1 MPFQHQ
7 RKIRRKWHLT
17 AFCHKK
23 IKSFALFKS
32 VLNNDAPLSTTP
44 IFQNSLQVRLRAV
57 LTELYRWLFTGS
69 ADYQIGLQQLQIAVQ
84 TTLDFHKFHV
94 GAKFYNPALI
104 EHQNFICIANST
116 QTVCDD
122 DTGPAD
128 HQLI

>member
-44 IFQNSLQVRLRAV
+44 IFQNSLQVRLRAR
-57 LTELYRWLFTGS
+57 LNDLKHSLFTNS
-69 ADYQIGLQQLQIAVQ
+69 PYYQICLKQLQIAVQ

-94 GAKFYNPALI
+94 GAKFNNPALI
-104 EHQNFICIANST
+104 EHQNFIGITNGT
-116 QTVCDD
+116 QTVRDD